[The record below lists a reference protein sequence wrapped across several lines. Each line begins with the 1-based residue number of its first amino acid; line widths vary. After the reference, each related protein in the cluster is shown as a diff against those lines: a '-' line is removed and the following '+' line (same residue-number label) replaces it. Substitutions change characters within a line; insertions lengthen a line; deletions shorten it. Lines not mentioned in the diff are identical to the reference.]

1 MDPKPLDF
9 STHEKPAYSQF
20 IVSGLRNYFRV
31 YIKVLLKVLRI
42 PHSLVF
48 IRIKFDMASTLTKVY
63 SASVFFFF
71 LSCKCL
77 FGGSLV
83 MDKCHN
89 FLVQSSKQYTII
101 SALGLGHLREF
112 RITNYPNLIHRC

>member
-20 IVSGLRNYFRV
+20 IFSGLRNYFRV

-63 SASVFFFF
+63 SASGFFFF
-71 LSCKCL
+71 FILQMSLWGLLSNAQ
-77 FGGSLV
+77 
-83 MDKCHN
+83 M
-89 FLVQSSKQYTII
+89 
-101 SALGLGHLREF
+101 
-112 RITNYPNLIHRC
+112 P